1 MWDPS
6 SVAISTPDPSPGV
19 DSVITPG
26 SASEQAAETDM
37 RHESHSTAERE
48 AVGLRERWAEITSDR
63 ILTLPNVISIARLA
77 GVPLFLWF
85 ALVTHQD
92 GNAVW
97 VLIGGGVSDWL
108 DGKAARWLNQFS
120 RLGEMLDPVA
130 DRLYIVATLAAFLIR
145 DIVPWWVVA
154 VLISRDLVLAVFV
167 PILRNRGYGPFKV
180 LYVGKAATFNLL
192 YAFPLLLCARG
203 ETTIW
208 PGWEQLVPALAYAFT
223 VWGAALY
230 MWSGVIYVVQFG
242 MAMGRPVPTPIG
254 GADRLS
260 G

>member
-1 MWDPS
+1 MWDPA
-6 SVAISTPDPSPGV
+6 SVAISAPEPSPGV
-19 DSVITPG
+19 GRQDPV
-26 SASEQAAETDM
+26 ERVV
-37 RHESHSTAERE
+37 RHESHPTVTAGPS
-48 AVGLRERWAEITSDR
+48 GLRERWVELTSDR
-63 ILTLPNVISIARLA
+63 IVTLPNVISIVRLA

-97 VLIGGGVSDWL
+97 VLIAGGISDWL
-108 DGKAARWLNQFS
+108 DGKAARWLNQYS

-130 DRLYIVATLAAFLIR
+130 DRLYILATLATFLIR
-145 DIVPWWVVA
+145 GIVPWWLVA
-154 VLISRDLVLAVFV
+154 VLVGRDLVLAVFV
-167 PILRNRGYGPFKV
+167 PILRRRGYGPFKV

-208 PGWEQLVPALAYAFT
+208 AGWEQLVPALAYAFT
-223 VWGAALY
+223 VWGVALY
-230 MWSGVIYVVQFG
+230 LWSGVIYVVQFG

-254 GADRLS
+254 RADRLS

>member
-1 MWDPS
+1 MWDPA
-6 SVAISTPDPSPGV
+6 SVAISAPEPSPGF
-19 DSVITPG
+19 DQEA
-26 SASEQAAETDM
+26 SAERGL
-37 RHESHSTAERE
+37 RHESHPTVPGEQG
-48 AVGLRERWAEITSDR
+48 GLRERWVELKSDR
-63 ILTLPNVISIARLA
+63 IVTVPNLISIVRLA

-85 ALVTHQD
+85 VLVTHQD

-97 VLIGGGVSDWL
+97 VLIAGGVSDWL
-108 DGKAARWLNQFS
+108 DGKAARWLNQYS

-130 DRLYIVATLAAFLIR
+130 DRLYILATLAAFLIR
-145 DIVPWWVVA
+145 GIVPWWLVA
-154 VLISRDLVLAVFV
+154 VLVGRDLVLAVFV
-167 PILRNRGYGPFKV
+167 PILRSRGYGPFKV

-208 PGWEQLVPALAYAFT
+208 AGWEQLVPALAYAFT
-223 VWGAALY
+223 VWGVALY
-230 MWSGVIYVVQFG
+230 LWSGVIYVTQFG
-242 MAMGRPVPTPIG
+242 MALRRPVLTPNG

>member
-1 MWDPS
+1 
-6 SVAISTPDPSPGV
+6 
-19 DSVITPG
+19 
-26 SASEQAAETDM
+26 
-37 RHESHSTAERE
+37 
-48 AVGLRERWAEITSDR
+48 
-63 ILTLPNVISIARLA
+63 
-77 GVPLFLWF
+77 
-85 ALVTHQD
+85 
-92 GNAVW
+92 
-97 VLIGGGVSDWL
+97 
-108 DGKAARWLNQFS
+108 
-120 RLGEMLDPVA
+120 
-130 DRLYIVATLAAFLIR
+130 
-145 DIVPWWVVA
+145 
-154 VLISRDLVLAVFV
+154 VFV
-167 PILRNRGYGPFKV
+167 PILRSRGYGPFKV

-230 MWSGVIYVVQFG
+230 LWSGVIYVVQFG

>member
-1 MWDPS
+1 MWDPAR
-6 SVAISTPDPSPGV
+6 VAISAPEPSSGAGQEASTDSGV
-19 DSVITPG
+19 
-26 SASEQAAETDM
+26 
-37 RHESHSTAERE
+37 RHESHSLSSDGQG
-48 AVGLRERWAEITSDR
+48 GLRRRWEELTSDR
-63 ILTLPNVISIARLA
+63 ILTLPNLISIARLA

-85 ALVTHQD
+85 VLVKHQD

-108 DGKAARWLNQFS
+108 DGKLARWLNQYS

-130 DRLYIVATLAAFLIR
+130 DRLYILATLAAFLIR

-154 VLISRDLVLAVFV
+154 VLVGRDLVLAVLV
-167 PILRNRGYGPFKV
+167 SILRGRGYGPFKV

-230 MWSGVIYVVQFG
+230 LWSGVIYVVQFG
-242 MAMGRPVPTPIG
+242 MAMRQPVPTPSG
-254 GADRLS
+254 PADRLS

>member
-1 MWDPS
+1 MWDPAR
-6 SVAISTPDPSPGV
+6 VAISAPEPSA
-19 DSVITPG
+19 G
-26 SASEQAAETDM
+26 SGDEVSIERRV
-37 RHESHSTAERE
+37 RHESHSIRGGRQG
-48 AVGLRERWAEITSDR
+48 GLRGRWDELTSDR
-63 ILTLPNVISIARLA
+63 IFTLPNLISIARLA

-85 ALVTHQD
+85 VLVKHQD

-97 VLIGGGVSDWL
+97 VLIFGGVTDWL
-108 DGKAARWLNQFS
+108 DGKAARWLDQFS

-130 DRLYIVATLAAFLIR
+130 DRLYILATLAAFLIR

-154 VLISRDLVLAVFV
+154 VLVGRDLVLALLV
-167 PILRNRGYGPFKV
+167 PILRRRGYGPFKV

-203 ETTIW
+203 ETIIW
-208 PGWEQLVPALAYAFT
+208 AGWEDLVPALAYAFT

-230 MWSGVIYVVQFG
+230 LWSGVIYAVQFG
-242 MAMGRPVPTPIG
+242 MAMRQPVPTPNG
-254 GADRLS
+254 RADRLS

>member
-1 MWDPS
+1 MCDPAR
-6 SVAISTPDPSPGV
+6 VAISAPDSSPGAGQEAST
-19 DSVITPG
+19 DSKK
-26 SASEQAAETDM
+26 
-37 RHESHSTAERE
+37 RHESHTSGSGSPIT
-48 AVGLRERWAEITSDR
+48 LRARWEELTSDR

-85 ALVTHQD
+85 VLVTHQD
-92 GNAVW
+92 GAAVW

-108 DGKAARWLNQFS
+108 DGKAARWLNQYS

-145 DIVPWWVVA
+145 GIVPWWLVA
-154 VLISRDLVLAVFV
+154 VLIARDLVLALFV
-167 PILRNRGYGPFKV
+167 PILRRRGYGPFKV

-203 ETTIW
+203 ETVIW

-223 VWGAALY
+223 VWGVALY
-230 MWSGVIYVVQFG
+230 LWSGVIYVVQFG
-242 MAMGRPVPTPIG
+242 AAMRQPVPAPNG
-254 GADRLS
+254 RADRLS

>member
-1 MWDPS
+1 
-6 SVAISTPDPSPGV
+6 V
-19 DSVITPG
+19 
-26 SASEQAAETDM
+26 
-37 RHESHSTAERE
+37 
-48 AVGLRERWAEITSDR
+48 RERWVELTSDR
-63 ILTLPNVISIARLA
+63 VLTLPNAISIIRLA

-97 VLIGGGVSDWL
+97 VLIAGGITDWL
-108 DGKAARWLNQFS
+108 DGKAARWLDQYS

-130 DRLYIVATLAAFLIR
+130 DRLYILATLATFLIR
-145 DIVPWWVVA
+145 GIVPWWFVALLIGRDLLLA
-154 VLISRDLVLAVFV
+154 VLV
-167 PILRNRGYGPFKV
+167 PILRSRGYGPFKV

-208 PGWEQLVPALAYAFT
+208 PGWEDLVPALAYAFT

-230 MWSGVIYVVQFG
+230 LWSGVIYVVQFA
-242 MAMGRPVPTPIG
+242 MAMRRPVPTPNG
-254 GADRLS
+254 AADRLS

>member
-1 MWDPS
+1 MWDPAT
-6 SVAISTPDPSPGV
+6 VAIPAPEPSPGV
-19 DSVITPG
+19 G
-26 SASEQAAETDM
+26 RQEAAERVV
-37 RHESHSTAERE
+37 RHESHPTVE
-48 AVGLRERWAEITSDR
+48 AGPGTLRERWVELTSDR
-63 ILTLPNVISIARLA
+63 IVTVPNLISIVRLA

-97 VLIGGGVSDWL
+97 VLIAGGISDWL
-108 DGKAARWLNQFS
+108 DGKAARWLNQYS

-130 DRLYIVATLAAFLIR
+130 DRLYILATLATFLIR
-145 DIVPWWVVA
+145 GIVPWWLVA
-154 VLISRDLVLAVFV
+154 VLIGRDLVLALFV
-167 PILRNRGYGPFKV
+167 PILRRRGYGPFKV

-208 PGWEQLVPALAYAFT
+208 AGWEQLVPALAYAFT
-223 VWGAALY
+223 AWGVALY
-230 MWSGVIYVVQFG
+230 LWSGVIYVVQF
-242 MAMGRPVPTPIG
+242 AEAIRRPVPTPIG
-254 GADRLS
+254 RADRLS